1 MRVTSR
7 INEVRKMTITDPSR
21 DEQIVEGAER
31 TSGVAVLLRSGLLFI
46 VIPILLM
53 LALKY
58 LLSI

>member
-1 MRVTSR
+1 
-7 INEVRKMTITDPSR
+7 MTNSSKDEPGAGAR
-21 DEQIVEGAER
+21 DERAGTAQ
-31 TSGVAVLLRSGLLFI
+31 VLIRSGLLFI